1 MVIVILVVFA
11 VKGTIKHFGGEGA
24 CCGGGSGSVPPV
36 EEKELENP
44 VIGRKVLHISGMHC
58 DRCVNNVTL
67 AINKIDGASARVSL
81 NKREAVVA
89 CDREIDTDRLK
100 EAVEKAGYA
109 VISVEE

>member
-1 MVIVILVVFA
+1 
-11 VKGTIKHFGGEGA
+11 
-24 CCGGGSGSVPPV
+24 
-36 EEKELENP
+36 
-44 VIGRKVLHISGMHC
+44 MHC